1 MNKGSSQ
8 DDVIIHA
15 YRQREVDYYR
25 PLFSCINRFDLCRI
39 VRGMYRCIVKRRLIS
54 YTYLG
59 CECLLTMLNIV
70 NIKNGY

>member
-25 PLFSCINRFDLCRI
+25 PLILCINRFVLCMDHKRNVQKHCKKKVDLI
-39 VRGMYRCIVKRRLIS
+39 Y
-54 YTYLG
+54 
-59 CECLLTMLNIV
+59 
-70 NIKNGY
+70 